1 MYLHTLDFFL
11 LVLLRYR
18 YTYISYFFFLSWRS
32 GTHFCGQLLLGSSQD
47 TVMRKRFLYALGIC
61 MFVLCIGRS
70 IVLPVK
76 RSKTAQNKPLPAH
89 VRGF

>member
-1 MYLHTLDFFL
+1 
-11 LVLLRYR
+11 
-18 YTYISYFFFLSWRS
+18 
-32 GTHFCGQLLLGSSQD
+32 
-47 TVMRKRFLYALGIC
+47 MRKRFLYVLGIC

-89 VRGF
+89 VRGSEYVCSLEEIMGHDHPM

>member
-1 MYLHTLDFFL
+1 MD
-11 LVLLRYR
+11 
-18 YTYISYFFFLSWRS
+18 SFFF
-32 GTHFCGQLLLGSSQD
+32 CGISILTYRIFILELAQRNPFLLLGFSQD
-47 TVMRKRFLYALGIC
+47 TVMRKRFLYVLGIC
-61 MFVLCIGRS
+61 MLVLCIGRS